1 MNTEIKLNR
10 LEEFEKQTSN
20 LENEITKMPRVV
32 NDKGFLNTLFQNE
45 EGKKIA
51 EAQLALVTCQIEY
64 RRKALVMYSNLRI
77 EELRK
82 YCESQAQRGGIELN
96 VQTEMYIRELVAKRE
111 AWANAEVDRFL
122 ENYEAATER
131 MEKIRSIDAKAK
143 EEARLKKTLE
153 SFYDTI
159 EYFNEEFKKSLTFQA
174 GQPLEQ

>member
-1 MNTEIKLNR
+1 MNTNTQTTR
-10 LEEFEKQTSN
+10 LDDFATQTSD
-20 LENEITKMPRVV
+20 LEIQITQMPQAV
-32 NDKGFLNTLFQNE
+32 NDRGFLSTLFHNE
-45 EGKKIA
+45 EYKKIA

-77 EELRK
+77 EQLRK
-82 YCESQAQRGGIELN
+82 YCESQAQRGGIEINLE
-96 VQTEMYIRELVAKRE
+96 TEMHIRELVAKRE
-111 AWANAEVDRFL
+111 SWANSAVDKFL

-131 MEKIRSIDAKAK
+131 MEKIRSPDAKAK

-174 GQPLEQ
+174 GQALV